1 MKTALVLSLL
11 SAAFLS
17 ACATPPVTSPP
28 SRDFSKKA
36 ALAEAAADIKS
47 GRLKIYMAGGFVLTA
62 PGLKQGDDAL
72 VAKLPRD
79 NSLPAGCTAPH
90 APEAFEYAT
99 AYNEAIVA
107 YLREKAH

>member
-1 MKTALVLSLL
+1 MKPALVLSLL
-11 SAAFLS
+11 LATFLS
-17 ACATPPVTSPP
+17 ACAAPPATPPA
-28 SRDFSKKA
+28 RDFSKKA

-47 GRLKIYMAGGFVLTA
+47 GHLKIYMAGGIVYTA

-99 AYNEAIVA
+99 VYNEAIAA
-107 YLREKAH
+107 YLREKAK